1 MLDSITPLALV
12 LGIVG
17 AAWGVVSDRLAT
29 RWPEHEEG
37 VEPRGLDW
45 RTATCAA
52 IGGLAMAALPSRY
65 SDPPQLALFAAWF
78 LALTTL
84 LATDLDQRL
93 LPDVITLPL
102 IPLAAIAALSGVD
115 PLPHDAF
122 GLVGAVAVAVLIPL
136 GMYLLS
142 IPFGEG
148 AIGGGDLKLLVSV
161 GLLSGLVRTI
171 TGVVAG
177 ALTAGIVIFALLV
190 ARRITLK
197 SFIPFGPFLVLGAF
211 WAVLVRFG

>member
-1 MLDSITPLALV
+1 MFDQITPLTVALAV
-12 LGIVG
+12 VG
-17 AAWGVVSDRLAT
+17 GVWGFASDRIAT

-37 VEPRGLDW
+37 VEQRGLDW
-45 RTATCAA
+45 RTVVCVV
-52 IGGLAMAALPSRY
+52 IGGLALAALPGRF
-65 SDPPQLALFAAWF
+65 DDTVQLALFGGWF

-93 LPDVITLPL
+93 LPDLITLPL
-102 IPLAAIAALSGVD
+102 IPLAAVAALTGID
-115 PLPHDAF
+115 PLVHDSF
-122 GLVGAVAVAVLIPL
+122 GLIGAIAVAIVLPA

-142 IPFGEG
+142 IPFGPG
-148 AIGGGDLKLLVSV
+148 AIGIGDLKLLVSV
-161 GLLSGLVRTI
+161 GLLSGLVRTV

-177 ALTAGIVIFALLV
+177 AFAAGIVIVVLLV

>member
-1 MLDSITPLALV
+1 MLDWVTPLGIV

-17 AAWGVVSDRLAT
+17 AAWGVASDRLAT
-29 RWPEHEEG
+29 RWPEHDEG
-37 VEPRGLDW
+37 VVARGIDW
-45 RTATCAA
+45 RTVVCAV
-52 IGGLAMAALPSRY
+52 IGGLALAALPSRY
-65 SDPPQLALFAAWF
+65 TDPVQLALFGAWF

-102 IPLAAIAALSGVD
+102 IPLAAIAALTGVD
-115 PLPHDAF
+115 PLPRDAF
-122 GLVGAVAVAVLIPL
+122 GLVGAVAVAVLLPL
-136 GMYLLS
+136 GMYVLS

-177 ALTAGIVIFALLV
+177 AFAAGIVIVVLLV

>member
-1 MLDSITPLALV
+1 VLDAITPLAIV

-17 AAWGVVSDRLAT
+17 AVWGVISDRLST

-37 VEPRGLDW
+37 VLSRPIDW
-45 RTATCAA
+45 RTVVCAV
-52 IGGLAMAALPSRY
+52 IGGLAMAALPGRY
-65 SDPPQLALFAAWF
+65 SDPIQLGLFAAWF

-102 IPLAAIAALSGVD
+102 IPIAAIAAISGVD

-122 GLVGAVAVAVLIPL
+122 GLIGAVAVAVLLPL

-177 ALTAGIVIFALLV
+177 AFAAGIVIVVLLV

>member
-1 MLDSITPLALV
+1 
-12 LGIVG
+12 
-17 AAWGVVSDRLAT
+17 
-29 RWPEHEEG
+29 
-37 VEPRGLDW
+37 
-45 RTATCAA
+45 
-52 IGGLAMAALPSRY
+52 MAALPSRY
-65 SDPPQLALFAAWF
+65 AEPAQLALFAAWF

-102 IPLAAIAALSGVD
+102 IPLAAIAALTGID
-115 PLPHDAF
+115 PLPRDAF

-177 ALTAGIVIFALLV
+177 AFAAGIVIFLLLV
-190 ARRITLK
+190 GRRITLK